1 MQVRLVGILI
11 AVGVLVAGAAMW
23 GYDVSQ
29 QRRLDRGVRIL
40 ALKKF
45 EPFVVQWAEQHADD
59 FSHEILIDIADTQRF
74 RQELQLDNDQ
84 YDAFIVD
91 SYGSSAITLRK
102 QGRLRNF
109 FGGPLKLLA
118 RNGVGETG
126 ELAELWPSLEGKVI
140 GVLPA
145 DTPLGRDTDLW
156 LQLAGITPFDSGPKL
171 QIYSRTLDLL
181 QALHR
186 ADVDAAILRADLQ
199 DPPETEVIA
208 WHKLKGRPQDTY
220 EMGMLVL
227 TSSSHREL
235 MRYIW
240 LDLQPEFLLHQ
251 LSK

>member
-1 MQVRLVGILI
+1 MRVRLVGILI

-29 QRRLDRGVRIL
+29 QRRLEGGVRIL

-45 EPFVVQWAEQHADD
+45 EPFVVRWAKQHAND

-118 RNGVGETG
+118 RDGVAESA
-126 ELAELWPSLEGKVI
+126 ELSELWPLLEGKVV
-140 GVLPA
+140 GVLPT

-156 LQLAGITPFDSGPKL
+156 FQLADIKSAGSGPKL

-186 ADVDAAILRADLQ
+186 ADVDAAVLRADLQ
-199 DPPETEVIA
+199 DPPETEGIA

-227 TSSSHREL
+227 TSSPHREL
-235 MRYIW
+235 MRDIW
-240 LDLQPEFLLHQ
+240 LDIQPEFLRHQ